1 MKKTL
6 LFLFCMM
13 ISSFCFAKQIT
24 VQIIQHDKTTNHVEE
39 SSLVIED
46 ELLNGFFDNGFIVSN
61 TPAVISESE
70 TQDLS
75 FYNIG
80 IGDAYEGGADFFVQ
94 VKLFYNEKNQSE
106 KEQNNGKTKT
116 RLEKIDW
123 TIASAV
129 TGNKIKESTISN
141 TSSETE
147 PEDLRVISSD
157 LIFEIKRAIKA

>member
-1 MKKTL
+1 MKKIL
-6 LFLFCMM
+6 LFLLSMLF
-13 ISSFCFAKQIT
+13 STVCFAKQIT
-24 VQIIQHDKTTNHVEE
+24 VQIIQHDKTTNQVAE

-61 TPAVISESE
+61 TPAVVSESE

-106 KEQNNGKTKT
+106 EESIISKKKT

-123 TIASAV
+123 TVASAV
-129 TGNKIKESTISN
+129 TGNKIKESSISN
-141 TSSETE
+141 YSSETE
-147 PEDLRVISSD
+147 PDDLRVISSD